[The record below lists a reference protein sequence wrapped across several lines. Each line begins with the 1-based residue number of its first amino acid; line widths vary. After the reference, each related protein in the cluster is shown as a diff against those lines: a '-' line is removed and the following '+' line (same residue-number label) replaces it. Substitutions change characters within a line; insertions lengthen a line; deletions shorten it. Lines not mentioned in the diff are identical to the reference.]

1 MSGED
6 DLIVGTVEAIYFE
19 NPSNFYKV
27 IRVSVD
33 SDESDL
39 LITDEIVMT
48 GQFATL
54 HLDTEYQ
61 FFGKLTN
68 HPRYGEQFAVSRYQQ
83 QAPTSYEGLVE
94 YLSSNRF
101 KGIGKVLAER
111 IVDELGSDAISMII
125 SDSNALSSISGLT
138 KAKADDLR
146 EALLKHQGTEQIFMQ
161 LSEWGFGPSIAD
173 KIYRQYESKT
183 LEIVKS
189 NPYKLIEDIE
199 GIGFNKADQL
209 AELLDFDSEDIHRII
224 AGVFVAVNDISM
236 NEGDT
241 YVPIEMAKANARK
254 LLETSRRFLISDELL
269 EEAVNTAVHNEQ
281 LMQLVDNLMI
291 PSLYFA
297 EISIVKKIENYLE
310 FEQVERF
317 SEEEI
322 EQAITQVIKMS
333 GIQYDQSQQK
343 ALKTAIHSPLSVI
356 TGGPGTGKTTLIKG
370 IILLHS
376 ILHDYDLEKTM
387 KRIDENPILLA
398 APTGRAAK
406 RMQETTG
413 LPASTI
419 HRLIGYNRD
428 SIAEEFYATEL
439 DASLL
444 IVDEMSMVD
453 TWLMNWLMQA
463 IPYNLQVIFVGDRD
477 QLPSVGPGK
486 VFSDLIDSQVLP
498 VLTLS
503 KIYRQ
508 AQDST
513 IIKLAHTIKNG
524 QLPEDFLDKQ
534 HDRSFIQAPAQQ
546 IGHVVQQ
553 IVVAAQKKGFDA
565 NSLQVLAPMYK
576 GPAGVN
582 ALNILLQELL
592 NPPKPRKREIEH
604 FNTIFRVGDKVLQL
618 VNNAEEGV
626 YNGDIGK
633 IESIHYKKETESN
646 VDEITVSFESVELI
660 YKRTDLD
667 QLTLAYC
674 TTIHKSQGSEYP
686 LVILPL
692 VDMYSRLLQKDVLY
706 TAITRAQSSLI
717 MLGNPNSFYKAV
729 TSQKAPRNTF
739 LCDLLRVQFEI
750 DDDDSIDI
758 SEAKEMSEI
767 NGSNLSE
774 VEENNKKESTIVSE
788 QDFQE
793 ELALNIKTVED
804 KVQKLTL
811 ETIDLIDPMIN
822 MEGISP
828 YDFMPSR

>member
-1 MSGED
+1 MSED
-6 DLIVGTVEAIYFE
+6 DLIVGTVDAIYFE

-54 HLDTEYQ
+54 HLNTEYQ

-68 HPRYGEQFAVSRYQQ
+68 HPKYGEQFAVNRYQQ
-83 QAPTSYEGLVE
+83 QAPTSFDGLID
-94 YLSSNRF
+94 YLSSDRF

-111 IVDELGSDAISMII
+111 IVDKLGQDAIATII
-125 SDSNALSSISGLT
+125 ADSNALTGVTGLT
-138 KAKADDLR
+138 KERASNLR
-146 EALLKHQGTEQIFMQ
+146 EALLLHQGTEQIFMQ

-173 KIYRQYESKT
+173 RIYRKYESSS
-183 LEIVKS
+183 LEIIKE
-189 NPYKLIEDIE
+189 NPYKLIEDID

-209 AELLDFDSEDIHRII
+209 ADLLGFDAENLDRIR
-224 AGVFVAVNDISM
+224 AGIFVAVSETSNS
-236 NEGDT
+236 EGDT
-241 YVPIEMAKANARK
+241 YVEKETAKIYARK
-254 LLETSRRFLISDELL
+254 LLETSRRHLVSDELL
-269 EEAVNTAVHNEQ
+269 EEAVSLSVEHEQ
-281 LMQLVDNLMI
+281 LMELAESLMI
-291 PSLYFA
+291 PSLYFS
-297 EISIVKKIENYLE
+297 EISIVRKMKNYLE

-322 EQAITQVIKMS
+322 NEAIDQVIKIS
-333 GIQYDQSQQK
+333 GIEYDKGQQK
-343 ALKTAIHSPLSVI
+343 ALKTAVQSPMSVI

-376 ILHDYDLEKTM
+376 ILHDYDLQKVI
-387 KRIDENPILLA
+387 KKVDEQPILLA

-428 SIAEEFYATEL
+428 TIAEEFYAQEL

-463 IPYNLQVIFVGDRD
+463 IPYHLQVIFVGDRD

-486 VFSDLIDSQVLP
+486 VFSDLIDSQVIP
-498 VLTLS
+498 VLTLT

-508 AQDST
+508 AQDSS
-513 IIKLAHTIKNG
+513 IVKLAHTIKNG
-524 QLPEDFLDKQ
+524 QLPDDFLDKQ
-534 HDRSFIQAPAQQ
+534 ADRSFIQAPGAQ
-546 IGHVVQQ
+546 ISHVVQQ
-553 IVVAAQKKGFDA
+553 IIVAAQKKGFDA

-582 ALNILLQELL
+582 SLNVLLQELM
-592 NPPKPRKREIEH
+592 NPPKAKKREINH
-604 FNTIFRVGDKVLQL
+604 FDTIFRVGDKVLQL
-618 VNNAEEGV
+618 VNNAEDEV
-626 YNGDIGK
+626 YNGDIGR
-633 IESIHYKKETESN
+633 IESIHFKKETESN
-646 VDEITVSFESVELI
+646 VDEITVSFEGTELT

-717 MLGNPNSFYKAV
+717 MIGNPNSFYKAV
-729 TSQKAPRNTF
+729 TSQKPPRKTF
-739 LCDLLRVQFEI
+739 LCDLLKVQFDI
-750 DDDDSIDI
+750 DD
-758 SEAKEMSEI
+758 
-767 NGSNLSE
+767 
-774 VEENNKKESTIVSE
+774 EESDLLIQEPAA
-788 QDFQE
+788 QE
-793 ELALNIKTVED
+793 EDEQEAVMTIEHQEMAQELNEKVEKLTMDTVE
-804 KVQKLTL
+804 
-811 ETIDLIDPMIN
+811 LIDPMIN

-828 YDFMPSR
+828 YDFIVKTK

>member
-1 MSGED
+1 MANED
-6 DLIVGTVEAIYFE
+6 DLIVGTVDAIYFE

-33 SDESDL
+33 SDESNL

-68 HPRYGEQFAVSRYQQ
+68 HPKYGEQFAVNRYQQ
-83 QAPTSYEGLVE
+83 QAPTSFEGLVE
-94 YLSSNRF
+94 YLSSDRF

-111 IVDELGSDAISMII
+111 IVDELGQDAIATII
-125 SDSNALSSISGLT
+125 ADSNALSTINGLT
-138 KAKADDLR
+138 KARADSLR
-146 EALLKHQGTEQIFMQ
+146 EALLLHQGTEQIFMQ

-173 KIYRQYESKT
+173 KIYRQYESKS
-183 LEIVKS
+183 LEIIKE
-189 NPYKLIEDIE
+189 NPYKLIEDID

-209 AELLDFDSEDIHRII
+209 AELLGFDAENIHRII
-224 AGVFVAVNDISM
+224 AGVYVAVSDIS
-236 NEGDT
+236 NSEGDT
-241 YVPIEMAKANARK
+241 YVEKQTAINNARK

-269 EEAVNTAVHNEQ
+269 EEAVETSVRNEQ
-281 LMQLVDNLMI
+281 LMQLAGNLMI
-291 PSLYFA
+291 PSLYFS
-297 EISIVKKIENYLE
+297 EISIVKKMENYLE

-317 SEEEI
+317 SYEEI
-322 EQAITQVIKMS
+322 DEAIEQVIKVS
-333 GIQYDQSQQK
+333 GIQYDSGQQQ
-343 ALKTAIHSPLSVI
+343 ALKTAIQSPMSVI

-376 ILHDYDLEKTM
+376 ILHDYDLQKVM
-387 KRIDENPILLA
+387 KRVEEQPILLA

-428 SIAEEFYATEL
+428 TVAEEFYATEL

-463 IPYNLQVIFVGDRD
+463 IPYHLQVIFVGDRD

-486 VFSDLIDSQVLP
+486 VFSDLIESKAIP
-498 VLTLS
+498 VLTLT

-508 AQDST
+508 AQDSS
-513 IIKLAHTIKNG
+513 IIKLAHTIKHG
-524 QLPEDFLDKQ
+524 QLPEDFLEKQ
-534 HDRSFIQAPAQQ
+534 ADRSFIQAPGQQ

-553 IVVAAQKKGFDA
+553 IVTAAQKKGFDA

-592 NPPKPRKREIEH
+592 NPPKARKREIDH
-604 FNTIFRVGDKVLQL
+604 FDTTFRVGDKVLQL
-618 VNNAEEGV
+618 VNNAEDGV
-626 YNGDIGK
+626 YNGDIGR
-633 IESIHYKKETESN
+633 IESIHFKKETESN

-660 YKRTDLD
+660 YKRSDLD

-729 TSQKAPRNTF
+729 TSQKPPRNTF
-739 LCDLLRVQFEI
+739 LCDLLRVQFDI
-750 DDDDSIDI
+750 DEDD
-758 SEAKEMSEI
+758 
-767 NGSNLSE
+767 NSE
-774 VEENNKKESTIVSE
+774 VEIQLAETTKEKSSDEEHDKDSTNKAKTSQQQEIVESLETRI
-788 QDFQE
+788 D
-793 ELALNIKTVED
+793 
-804 KVQKLTL
+804 KLTM

-822 MEGISP
+822 MAGISP
-828 YDFMPSR
+828 YDFMPTA